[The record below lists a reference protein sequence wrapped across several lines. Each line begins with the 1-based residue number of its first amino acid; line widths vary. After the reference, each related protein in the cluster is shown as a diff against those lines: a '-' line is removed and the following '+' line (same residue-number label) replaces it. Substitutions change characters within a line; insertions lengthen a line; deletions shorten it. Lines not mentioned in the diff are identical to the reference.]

1 LTETDQPG
9 HQPPAR
15 ASEADLSDDDLGTK
29 TAAKTPVAM
38 SSRFERRAILAAA
51 LLQLLILVAMIL
63 GKTVPYL
70 DARRVLLKVIPVD
83 PRDLFRGD
91 YVTLAYD
98 ISRVPGARRQP
109 GETVYVTLVP
119 EGDGRHYRAGGF
131 TDSPPSSG
139 VFIRGTVGEFGR
151 ASYGIESYYLQEGT
165 GHDYENAVRSG
176 RLWADVALDG
186 NGNARLKG
194 LIIE

>member
-1 LTETDQPG
+1 LTDQPWY
-9 HQPPAR
+9 QPPVR
-15 ASEADLSDDDLGTK
+15 ASEADLSDGDLGTK
-29 TAAKTPVAM
+29 TLAKEPVAI
-38 SSRFERRAILAAA
+38 SRWFERRAILAAA

-70 DARRVLLKVIPVD
+70 GAHRVLLKVIPVD
-83 PRDLFRGD
+83 PRDMFRGD

-98 ISRVPGARRQP
+98 ISRVSGARHQP
-109 GETVYVTLVP
+109 GQTVYVTLVP
-119 EGDGRHYRAGGF
+119 ERDGLHYRAGHF
-131 TDSPPSSG
+131 NDSLPSSG

-165 GHDYENAVRSG
+165 GHDYENAVRSS
-176 RLWADVALDG
+176 RLWADVAIDG

-194 LIIE
+194 LVIE